1 MAETKRRIWHC
12 RFPGNSKQMFNGLNH
27 SIALLSKHFD
37 YCTQYCTVCVLN
49 RRSSIRRE
57 GIRRVGIRR
66 CVIRISTVS
75 IFCRT
80 IYILTTVC
88 LERSVHLTI
97 RNVKDKQTENRKA
110 KVELSNQ
117 DTPKTY
123 IHAHPA

>member
-1 MAETKRRIWHC
+1 
-12 RFPGNSKQMFNGLNH
+12 MFNGLNH

-88 LERSVHLTI
+88 LERSVHLTF

-117 DTPKTY
+117 DMPKTY